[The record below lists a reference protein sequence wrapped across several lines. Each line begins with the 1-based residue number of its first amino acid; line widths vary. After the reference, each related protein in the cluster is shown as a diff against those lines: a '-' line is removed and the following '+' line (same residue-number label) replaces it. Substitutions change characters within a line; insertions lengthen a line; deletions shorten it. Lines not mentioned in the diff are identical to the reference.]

1 MSGGVG
7 GRGLWGEGADRD
19 SKGVNFGCPVIVQ
32 AALSVFRFARFQDRL
47 CAIHSLLNIGIM
59 EQFCS
64 YSYIEHVVIE
74 ANVPVMP
81 WSSEPIVTKE
91 AYFDALD
98 ATPIESAG
106 SDL

>member
-1 MSGGVG
+1 MGGVG
-7 GRGLWGEGADRD
+7 GQGLWG
-19 SKGVNFGCPVIVQ
+19 GVLIGIAKVFNFGCPVIVQ

-106 SDL
+106 FGL